1 MYVTWSLIKSNQ
13 SNLQLEDK
21 DEGSEKGE
29 IQQAATQPLA
39 QQLWTSKLYHHITSC
54 PSLQ

>member
-1 MYVTWSLIKSNQ
+1 MYVTWSLTKSNQ
-13 SNLQLEDK
+13 SNLQLENK

-39 QQLWTSKLYHHITSC
+39 QQLWT
-54 PSLQ
+54 